1 MSHVTDTMSDP
12 AFVPAAGR
20 HGLTALY
27 DPIVALSM
35 REGTFRSRLV
45 AQVATKNPTTVLE
58 IGCGTGSLTVR
69 LAHALMTTSITG
81 LDPDGDVLSR
91 ARAKNPARQ
100 IAWLEGSATALPLPD
115 QSFDRVVASLV
126 LHHLTDTEKRSAL
139 AEAYRVLRPGGRLH
153 VADWGAPRGALMRAA
168 FLALRTL
175 DGFERTRA
183 HARGEL
189 PGLIAQA
196 GFSDVRVRDRLRTGW
211 GTLELLSAERPRDMH
226 GAQAISEIPADVPP
240 RGLAA

>member
-1 MSHVTDTMSDP
+1 MNDVTNTTPDP

-27 DPIVALSM
+27 DPVVALSM

-45 AQVATKNPTTVLE
+45 AQVAAGDPTAVLE
-58 IGCGTGSLTVR
+58 IGCGTGSLTAR
-69 LAHALMTTSITG
+69 LAQALPDASITG
-81 LDPDGDVLSR
+81 LDPDADALTR
-91 ARAKNPARQ
+91 ARAK
-100 IAWLEGSATALPLPD
+100 ATAAGTHWLKGTATQLPMAD
-115 QSFDRVVASLV
+115 GSFDRVVASLV

-139 AEAYRVLRPGGRLH
+139 AEAHRVLRPGGRLH
-153 VADWGAPRGALMRAA
+153 VADWGAPRDGLMKAA

-183 HARGEL
+183 HALGEL
-189 PGLIAQA
+189 PGLITQA

-211 GTLELLSAERPRDMH
+211 GTLELLSAERPRSH
-226 GAQAISEIPADVPP
+226 G
-240 RGLAA
+240 